1 MAWTFHW
8 YYSMLF
14 CLGAIIGRIVEKKN
28 PALSEAYTWPVA
40 SGIVAGGSLMGVLL
54 VFWENGPE
62 MWRSFFGG

>member
-1 MAWTFHW
+1 MK
-8 YYSMLF
+8 LF
-14 CLGAIIGRIVEKKN
+14 RAKSRPTLGSVIGRIVEKRN

-62 MWRSFFGG
+62 MLKTFFGG